1 MLKNKKLVYYA
12 LGPILGGIFQ
22 LISIQ
27 FMSWFFDSLYVGMFS
42 LIMVASIFFIS
53 IFTLGLDQSFAREF
67 HVSRNKTALLVH
79 STMPGILFL
88 SLIGGSIFYLN
99 SSIISFSLFEI
110 YSTQLSA
117 FIFLTIIFEFFNRFL
132 TIQMRMYEDAFKYAL
147 SQIFPRIAFLSLL
160 IIFFVIFK
168 FERNIFFLSFV
179 YMLSVF
185 FTLLFVLKESLI
197 YFDKPVSKIDKNL
210 LKKLFKFGAPLIF
223 SAIAMWTINYF
234 DKVVL
239 RYTSQFDQ
247 LALLS
252 IALTLS
258 YIATFFSSVFNTIW
272 TPLAYK
278 WHSSNVNMKII
289 KLIASDAMF
298 FMLLIILL
306 CISFSW
312 IFPLLFPAFYADIQF
327 LFVAAVFGPFLYT
340 LSEITGIGIAL
351 KRKTS
356 FYILISTASSILGI
370 LFALYLIP
378 LYGAKG
384 AALSV
389 MTSSMCFFI
398 RRTYISM
405 NYLLKINGN
414 VFSVSSIFM
423 YITITV
429 FLFFGELLPYYF
441 FILIFAFT
449 CLFSWLNSDK
459 FINLFNVFRNK
470 ELFD

>member
-1 MLKNKKLVYYA
+1 MLKNKKLIYYA

-42 LIMVASIFFIS
+42 LIMVASYFSLIIL
-53 IFTLGLDQSFAREF
+53 TLGLDQSFAREF
-67 HVSRNKTALLVH
+67 HANKNKTALLVH
-79 STMPGILFL
+79 SIMPGILFL

-99 SSIISFSLFEI
+99 PSIISFSLFEI
-110 YSTQLSA
+110 YSTQISA
-117 FIFLTIIFEFFNRFL
+117 FIFFTIIFEFFNRFL
-132 TIQMRMYEDAFKYAL
+132 TLQMRMYEDAYMYAL
-147 SQIFPRIAFLSLL
+147 SQIFPRVAFLSLL
-160 IIFFVIFK
+160 IIFFAIFK
-168 FERNIFFLSFV
+168 FERNIFFLSLV

-185 FTLLFVLKESLI
+185 STLLFVLKESLI
-197 YFDKPVSKIDKNL
+197 YFNKPLSSIDTNL

-223 SAIAMWTINYF
+223 SGIAMWTINSF

-247 LALLS
+247 LALVS

-272 TPLAYK
+272 APLAYK
-278 WHSSNVNMKII
+278 WHSNNVNMKII
-289 KLIASDAMF
+289 KLIASDVMF

-312 IFPLLFPAFYADIQF
+312 IFPFLFPAFYADIQF

-356 FYILISTASSILGI
+356 FYILISTTSSIFGI
-370 LFALYLIP
+370 LSALYLIP

-384 AALSV
+384 AVLSV
-389 MTSSMCFFI
+389 MTSYMSFFI
-398 RRTYISM
+398 LRTYISM

-414 VFSVSSIFM
+414 IFSISSIFI
-423 YITITV
+423 YITITA

-441 FILIFAFT
+441 FILVFIFT
-449 CLFSWLNSDK
+449 CFFSWLNSDK
-459 FINLFNVFRNK
+459 FINLFNVLRNK

>member
-1 MLKNKKLVYYA
+1 
-12 LGPILGGIFQ
+12 
-22 LISIQ
+22 
-27 FMSWFFDSLYVGMFS
+27 
-42 LIMVASIFFIS
+42 
-53 IFTLGLDQSFAREF
+53 
-67 HVSRNKTALLVH
+67 
-79 STMPGILFL
+79 
-88 SLIGGSIFYLN
+88 
-99 SSIISFSLFEI
+99 
-110 YSTQLSA
+110 
-117 FIFLTIIFEFFNRFL
+117 
-132 TIQMRMYEDAFKYAL
+132 MRMYEDAFKYAL

-185 FTLLFVLKESLI
+185 FTLLFVHKESLI

-389 MTSSMCFFI
+389 MTSYMCFFI
-398 RRTYISM
+398 LRTYISM

-414 VFSVSSIFM
+414 VFQFHQYSCTSLLQSFFLENSFHIIFS
-423 YITITV
+423 Y
-429 FLFFGELLPYYF
+429 
-441 FILIFAFT
+441 
-449 CLFSWLNSDK
+449 
-459 FINLFNVFRNK
+459 
-470 ELFD
+470 

>member
-1 MLKNKKLVYYA
+1 M
-12 LGPILGGIFQ
+12 
-22 LISIQ
+22 
-27 FMSWFFDSLYVGMFS
+27 
-42 LIMVASIFFIS
+42 
-53 IFTLGLDQSFAREF
+53 
-67 HVSRNKTALLVH
+67 
-79 STMPGILFL
+79 
-88 SLIGGSIFYLN
+88 
-99 SSIISFSLFEI
+99 
-110 YSTQLSA
+110 
-117 FIFLTIIFEFFNRFL
+117 
-132 TIQMRMYEDAFKYAL
+132 
-147 SQIFPRIAFLSLL
+147 
-160 IIFFVIFK
+160 
-168 FERNIFFLSFV
+168 
-179 YMLSVF
+179 
-185 FTLLFVLKESLI
+185 FVLESLI

-370 LFALYLIP
+370 LFALYFIP

-389 MTSSMCFFI
+389 MTSYMCFFI
-398 RRTYISM
+398 LRTYISM

-414 VFSVSSIFM
+414 VFQFHQYSCTSLLQSFFFWRTPSI
-423 YITITV
+423 
-429 FLFFGELLPYYF
+429 LFFHINFCLYLLF
-441 FILIFAFT
+441 FMVEP
-449 CLFSWLNSDK
+449 DK
-459 FINLFNVFRNK
+459 FINLFNVLEIKSYLIRLSILINSNSNK
-470 ELFD
+470 LIEK